1 MPLNLNLAMQHDD
14 FTIVDIITMLPIAPY
29 FYKRQINTC
38 LSYKR
43 DNRRDVDTYQ
53 LIHQTSR

>member
-1 MPLNLNLAMQHDD
+1 MSLNLNLATQHDD
-14 FTIVDIITMLPIAPY
+14 FAIVDIITMLPIAPY

-53 LIHQTSR
+53 FILQTSR